1 MTMIDLIAYVVPPVS
16 ALAGVCAAEIFN
28 RWKRREHFLRVLFE
42 KKLEVYSRLCGM
54 NTNLIGQVIK
64 AEPYEVI
71 PESIERLSEELI
83 FFMQGN
89 YLLVSSPVK
98 DLITQT
104 RAWLR
109 HSPDAFLKGYP
120 GSGEAVEINSRLVET
135 CRKELG
141 LETFEQHVRKLS

>member
-1 MTMIDLIAYVVPPVS
+1 MDVVDLIAYAIPPVS

-42 KKLEVYSRLCGM
+42 KKFEVYSRLCGM

-64 AEPYEVI
+64 AEPYEVV
-71 PESIERLSEELI
+71 PEPVERLSEELI

-89 YLLVSSPVK
+89 YLLVSGPVK

-104 RAWLR
+104 RSWLR
-109 HSPDAFLKGYP
+109 HSPDAFVKGYP
-120 GSGEAVEINSRLVET
+120 GSGEAIAINNRLIKT

-141 LETFEQHVRKLS
+141 LETFEHHVRNIS